1 MLPQP
6 VESQGAAPSPV
17 ALSRLLTINLSYRS
31 FTISVEAHLSRGDPR
46 AIEVVGGGTSLTT
59 WFQRTFG
66 SVSVGDFP
74 VEYLFSSVPPQLTIS
89 PTQVLIKA
97 TSDSVREPLGQ
108 KLAVKFTDFTGNTV
122 HPFPSPFENDQVSL
136 SVRDYSVLSLEP
148 IPTEYASH
156 VVSWSGTQLSREVD
170 IGLSYSGPGRL
181 LDILQSQPDFWL
193 PDPWRGI
200 FSLVVALYVALPA
213 IVVAWIAIRVRSEV
227 QPVSARATATVEQVA
242 TVWAAVAIAY
252 GVDGFASWLAAYIPA
267 GENLTPFDFYRM
279 LYGETIALAG
289 AIGLVVW
296 ALFLVLRLTFRR
308 RTLHEYIAVVTRSV
322 AAGALLA
329 VVIDSAGLVG
339 ASVAPNYQ
347 WRTVA
352 YVEAVLVVAGLV
364 SYTAATI
371 WRTGW
376 PGRRMA
382 IGSSRLLLLVVGTV
396 AVVGIA
402 IPWPGG
408 AVVYA
413 DMPTIDLFR
422 SAIRDIMGTL
432 ETLVRV
438 AAFLGAFVLLRQDVP
453 STPASAFILLVAAFA
468 VGMFPIVLG
477 VPLVFLVGLALA
489 RFLLQ
494 PAARRQTIAAVRDRV
509 LAERA
514 GRWLPAALDQ
524 ARARNLKHMNQES
537 INKKATS
544 GDLSPSEYDT
554 QSREWDDYLAI
565 RETQAEVPPGVP
577 ASDVVL
583 MFGPEPTRWTNGWY
597 GLLFGLAIASPLVVF
612 NFIVYGFDFVAV
624 LKFPI
629 AYLVV
634 DLASITLVWAASGF
648 FFGYFLEDV
657 KFRSGLSKGVLVGL
671 IVALAQ
677 LPGWVVGFSS
687 VAETTL
693 TVLRTAFTI
702 FFFSAIGLIFDY
714 RTWRLA
720 YDRARARQAMS
731 DFAGFQPAATAL
743 TVALPSLGLTILTAL
758 SGQLGQLLNLVQRI
772 LPPSTPPPH

>member
-371 WRTGW
+371 SRTGW

-438 AAFLGAFVLLRQDVP
+438 AAFLGAFVLLRQNVP

-489 RFLLQ
+489 GFLLQ
-494 PAARRQTIAAVRDRV
+494 PAARRQTIATVRDRV

-544 GDLSPSEYDT
+544 G
-554 QSREWDDYLAI
+554 
-565 RETQAEVPPGVP
+565 
-577 ASDVVL
+577 VL